1 MGTRRRI
8 TPHSSLS
15 LCRSVCIAKAYVFG
29 LGAAGGGDGR
39 VGTQHRHDLLE
50 LVDVDLAVAVDVEH
64 LPCDADVLLR
74 DGEQSHEEHVC
85 EARVREWERVRERE
99 GSTFAKG
106 DEAVLVLVDEIED
119 LRNLQI
125 LRLCASIEHTTEA
138 ETEIDTVTPS

>member
-1 MGTRRRI
+1 
-8 TPHSSLS
+8 
-15 LCRSVCIAKAYVFG
+15 
-29 LGAAGGGDGR
+29 
-39 VGTQHRHDLLE
+39 
-50 LVDVDLAVAVDVEH
+50 
-64 LPCDADVLLR
+64 
-74 DGEQSHEEHVC
+74 
-85 EARVREWERVRERE
+85 VREWERVRERE